1 MKNACNISRKRSG
14 AVATCGA
21 QPPAVPGVGWFICGL
36 SGFFGVHWG
45 EVGGISTLFL
55 GTQLAVGSIP
65 AHMSRPLNAGY
76 GGTAA
81 LCYRHVTLCEHPGGL
96 FAPARPFTHIGGVRH
111 RESSKTGS
119 VNFYTFYFFIS
130 RLGKNVPRQIEINRV
145 QLFRYPGCV
154 DSPRPAVT
162 DPRFNR
168 VANLPP
174 CTCTGLSHSDPSLA
188 RRFRRP
194 LQTSKSNHHGE
205 WGAPKAFQLMSP
217 CHPALPT

>member
-1 MKNACNISRKRSG
+1 MDRRCCLKNACNISRKRSG

-96 FAPARPFTHIGGVRH
+96 FAPARPFTHTAAKKGCSGVATRNPANTGFLKISRIRTRVWQVVVRH
-111 RESSKTGS
+111 MWG
-119 VNFYTFYFFIS
+119 
-130 RLGKNVPRQIEINRV
+130 L
-145 QLFRYPGCV
+145 
-154 DSPRPAVT
+154 
-162 DPRFNR
+162 PRFFFEICCPNGSSR
-168 VANLPP
+168 HSQR
-174 CTCTGLSHSDPSLA
+174 SHLG
-188 RRFRRP
+188 
-194 LQTSKSNHHGE
+194 TEG
-205 WGAPKAFQLMSP
+205 GI
-217 CHPALPT
+217 